1 MNRRHKLTMTPRH
14 VSPARFFLSLYDRT
28 IAASDP
34 QTEFS
39 ISDDNM
45 PDLTT
50 IEQELAALKEELE
63 VAKVAKK
70 VGEVC
75 EELLEY
81 SSQLDDPFDKVVD
94 EPNQWHKN
102 PGGGGCVIL

>member
-1 MNRRHKLTMTPRH
+1 MYE
-14 VSPARFFLSLYDRT
+14 SYARWM
-28 IAASDP
+28 AHP

-39 ISDDNM
+39 ISDNIM

-50 IEQELAALKEELE
+50 IEQEPAALKEELE

>member
-1 MNRRHKLTMTPRH
+1 MNSRHKLTLTPRH
-14 VSPARFFLSLYDRT
+14 VSPARFLSLCHRR
-28 IAASDP
+28 IR
-34 QTEFS
+34 S

-81 SSQLDDPFDKVVD
+81 SSKLDDPFDKVVD

>member
-1 MNRRHKLTMTPRH
+1 M
-14 VSPARFFLSLYDRT
+14 
-28 IAASDP
+28 
-34 QTEFS
+34 
-39 ISDDNM
+39 
-45 PDLTT
+45 TT
-50 IEQELAALKEELE
+50 IVLWTLVVIPSGQDWFSPPRSTSYYNHTRKYGTMSDKLATIEKELAALREELD

-81 SSQLDDPFDKVVD
+81 SNQLDDPFDKVVD